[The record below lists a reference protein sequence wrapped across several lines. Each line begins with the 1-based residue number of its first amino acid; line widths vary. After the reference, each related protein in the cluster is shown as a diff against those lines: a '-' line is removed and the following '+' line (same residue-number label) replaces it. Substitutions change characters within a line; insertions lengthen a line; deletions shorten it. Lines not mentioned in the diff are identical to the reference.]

1 MSQAGNLELRRPPPQ
16 PATVPPDVRAAIVAS
31 PLRALPDDV
40 AAALIADATRLTV
53 PPGSEV
59 RREGEPGAHLE
70 LVVDGLV
77 RMYVVAPD
85 GRTLTIRYCRPGA
98 VMGTASLFVSG
109 FQMRSTMQALVPS
122 DVVVLRPG
130 VVRSLVDR
138 HQPFALALLE
148 ELSIR
153 VVGFIG
159 ELHHSTFASI
169 RQRLARHLLD
179 IAAEHQQGSELV
191 ADVTQQELADAVG
204 TVREVVARV
213 LRDLRADGMVGSG
226 RDRIVI
232 VDPARLTLEVFPGTL
247 ARRPVEVEPRSQEPR
262 TGVAEVPDQGR

>member
-1 MSQAGNLELRRPPPQ
+1 M
-16 PATVPPDVRAAIVAS
+16 PAEVRAAIDAS
-31 PLRALPDDV
+31 PFAALPDDV
-40 AAALIADATRLTV
+40 VATLVADATRLHV

-70 LVVDGLV
+70 LVVEGLV
-77 RMYVVAPD
+77 RMYVIAPD

-98 VMGTASLFVSG
+98 VMGMASLFVPG
-109 FQMRSTMQALVPS
+109 FAMRSTIQALVPS

-130 VVRSLVDR
+130 IVRALVDR
-138 HQPFALALLE
+138 YQPFSLALLE
-148 ELSIR
+148 ELSTR
-153 VVGFIG
+153 VVAFIG
-159 ELHHSTFASI
+159 ELHHSAFASI

-179 IAAEHQQGSELV
+179 IAAERQLGMELV

-213 LRDLRADGMVGSG
+213 LRDLRTEGLVGSA

-232 VDPARLTLEVFPGTL
+232 TDPARLTLEVFPGAP
-247 ARRPVEVEPRSQEPR
+247 ARRSTVVKPRSQRGR
-262 TGVAEVPDQGR
+262 TRVADHPDPGR

>member
-1 MSQAGNLELRRPPPQ
+1 LPG
-16 PATVPPDVRAAIVAS
+16 DVVE
-31 PLRALPDDV
+31 
-40 AAALIADATRLTV
+40 ALIGDATRLSV

-98 VMGTASLFVSG
+98 VMGTASLFVPG
-109 FQMRSTMQALVPS
+109 FAMRSTMQALLPS
-122 DVVVLRPG
+122 DVIVLRPG
-130 VVRSLVDR
+130 VVRGLVDR

-148 ELSIR
+148 ELSAR
-153 VVGFIG
+153 VVAFIG
-159 ELHHSTFASI
+159 ELHHSAFASI

-179 IAAEHQQGSELV
+179 IAAQRQDGTGLV
-191 ADVTQQELADAVG
+191 AEVTQQELADAIG

-213 LRDLRADGMVGSG
+213 LRDLRAEGLVGPS

-232 VDPARLTLEVFPGTL
+232 TDPARLTLEVFPG
-247 ARRPVEVEPRSQEPR
+247 AQVR
-262 TGVAEVPDQGR
+262 TAPGATISR